1 MAFRYWVGGSGDWNN
16 GDTSHWSTV
25 SSGPGGASV
34 PTTADIVII
43 DSNSWLGG
51 GTFTITVTGTAG
63 TNIRPC
69 NSINISST
77 TCIMVGSLTPTLT
90 ISGTTAGFSGLTVGT
105 SGPGALN
112 VNCIAATPVTFTATS
127 NCSFNGNITVSNIK
141 WRGAVLGSSFY
152 TLTVNGTMEFADTG
166 QSVTISCGRFVGNS
180 GLTSITTSGYSFNVI
195 QVSAESGTVW
205 DTSAATS
212 LSIPVADTFSVS
224 LTAAPATGFRVV
236 NCPGPNNFTGA
247 IGFNITPGNNPAYV
261 VLQGNASNAS
271 IPFICKNLYIVDGS
285 SNANVRVASHNMLT
299 YGSVTLGSTI
309 PFTFT
314 NSSGT
319 NNWTIYNNNNPT
331 IILSN
336 TLGTILKT
344 ITVDGASNRSVTF
357 SSLGTV
363 NLPDGALKFNT
374 GTINASSTFFVKDVQ
389 ITTTAGAV
397 FNLLSSTWYIGN
409 GTWDNSTT
417 PGNVTINASTSN
429 IVLNGNTGSTFRGG
443 GATYSTLRF
452 GAYNTTYT
460 VTGNNTF
467 SNISY
472 SNEGFPSVPTKLV
485 LPAGGSTVVNNF
497 LVSGG
502 SNAARATIES
512 SSLGTPSVI
521 NSSSAASNTVTYA
534 NLNSISATGTTTQYR
549 TADTSVDAFTT
560 GFALLG
566 NGGSFFFL

>member
-1 MAFRYWVGGSGDWNN
+1 
-16 GDTSHWSTV
+16 
-25 SSGPGGASV
+25 
-34 PTTADIVII
+34 
-43 DSNSWLGG
+43 
-51 GTFTITVTGTAG
+51 
-63 TNIRPC
+63 
-69 NSINISST
+69 
-77 TCIMVGSLTPTLT
+77 
-90 ISGTTAGFSGLTVGT
+90 
-105 SGPGALN
+105 
-112 VNCIAATPVTFTATS
+112 
-127 NCSFNGNITVSNIK
+127 
-141 WRGAVLGSSFY
+141 
-152 TLTVNGTMEFADTG
+152 MEFADTM
-166 QSVTISCGRFVGNS
+166 QSVNISCGRFVGGA
-180 GLTSITTSGYSFNVI
+180 GLTSITTTGYSFNVI
-195 QVSAESGTVW
+195 GVSAESGTVW

-224 LTAAPATGFRVV
+224 VTAAPATGFRVV

-247 IGFNITPGNNPAYV
+247 INFNITPGYSPSYV
-261 VLQGNASNAS
+261 VLQGNASNPA
-271 IPFICKNLYIVDGS
+271 IPFICRNLYIVDGS
-285 SNANVRVASHNMLT
+285 ANADVRVASYNMLT
-299 YGSVTLGSTI
+299 YGSVTIGSTI

-319 NNWTIYNNNNPT
+319 NNWTIYNNNNPS
-331 IILSN
+331 IILNN

-357 SSLGTV
+357 SVVGAAV

-374 GTINASSTFFVKDVQ
+374 GTINANCTFFVKDVQ

-397 FNLLSSTWYIGN
+397 FNLSNSTWYIGN
-409 GTWDNSTT
+409 GAWDNSTS

-467 SNISY
+467 SAISY

-512 SSLGTPSVI
+512 SSLGTPSII
-521 NSSSAASNTVTYA
+521 NSSSAASNTVTYV